1 MEPSATASR
10 TDGWLASGREK
21 PILRR
26 RRRPP
31 RPRPRRRGSPPASCA
46 AMWWHTPAPPLS
58 SGLILST
65 TGCAVT
71 AKWMRPA
78 AGRYRSCAGRR
89 WAAAVAKAPAR
100 TGLTGSGSTWTHAAP
115 QCRQQQHDR
124 SPLPLWLRCCRPC
137 QNRPFADDDA
147 VRAVRVQRV
156 AVAQHGHRPG
166 GQQAQGHGQ
175 R

>member
-31 RPRPRRRGSPPASCA
+31 QPCPRPQGSPPASCA
-46 AMWWHTPAPPLS
+46 AMWWHTPPPPLELRPHS
-58 SGLILST
+58 VHNGLWI
-65 TGCAVT
+65 T

-78 AGRYRSCAGRR
+78 AGRYRSRAGHR
-89 WAAAVAKAPAR
+89 WAAPAAQAPVS
-100 TGLTGSGSTWTHAAP
+100 TVTTGSGSTWTRRAP
-115 QCRQQQHDR
+115 QCRRQQHDQ
-124 SPLPLWLRCCRPC
+124 SLLPLSLRCCLCQSRPS
-137 QNRPFADDDA
+137 ADDNG
-147 VRAVRVQRV
+147 VCAVRVQRV
-156 AVAQHGHRPG
+156 VVAQYGQRSS
-166 GQQAQGHGQ
+166 GQQTRGQGG